1 MIKTVEVSAHIT
13 NKTKQ
18 KKGYKMTYMR
28 LIISSILLSSI
39 FNTAQA
45 IPADQITQRFHISN
59 YAQTKYPIVFNHGMA
74 GFARLG
80 TDVAGVD
87 YWYQVL
93 PNLAKNGANVWAT
106 RVSPLNSSE
115 VRGEQLIQQV
125 EQIIAITGKP
135 KVNLIGHSHG
145 GPTIRYVAGIRP
157 DLVASLTTISAPHK
171 GSPVADAVLTVQNTA
186 LETPVV
192 TLMNTLSR
200 IITLVQGFK
209 PSQLPHDSLAAGI
222 SLSTTG
228 SVEFNKKFPLG
239 MPTTS
244 CGEGAYQQN
253 GIYFYSFSGVG
264 QVTNLIDLDS
274 ALGITGLLINKGQ
287 DNDGLV
293 SRCSAKFGKTIR
305 DNLNWNHLDEV
316 NQFLGLKAI
325 FAPDPVDVYRQHANR
340 LKLQGL

>member
-1 MIKTVEVSAHIT
+1 
-13 NKTKQ
+13 
-18 KKGYKMTYMR
+18 MTYMR

-39 FNTAQA
+39 VNTVQA
-45 IPADQITQRFHISN
+45 LPAEQVTQRFHTSN

-80 TDVAGVD
+80 ADIAGID
-87 YWYQVL
+87 YWYQIL
-93 PNLAKNGANVWAT
+93 PNLARNGANVWST

-145 GPTIRYVAGIRP
+145 GPTIRYAAAIRP
-157 DLVASLTTISAPHK
+157 DLVASMTTIASPHK
-171 GSPVADAVLTVQNTA
+171 GSPVADAVMNVEDTI

-192 TLMNTLSR
+192 ALMNTLSQLV
-200 IITLVQGFK
+200 TLMQGYK
-209 PSQLPHDSLAAGI
+209 PSRLAHDSLASGR
-222 SLSTTG
+222 SLSTVG
-228 SVEFNKKFPLG
+228 STEFNTRFPLG
-239 MPTTS
+239 MPTSS
-244 CGEGAYQQN
+244 CGEGPYQQN
-253 GIYFYSFSGVG
+253 GMYFYSFSGVG
-264 QVTNLIDLDS
+264 KVTNLLDLDS
-274 ALGITGLLINKGQ
+274 ALGITGLLINNGK

-293 SRCSAKFGKTIR
+293 GRCSAKFGKTIR
-305 DNLNWNHLDEV
+305 DDFNWNHFDEV
-316 NQFLGLKAI
+316 NQVLGLKAI